1 MKKYSIGTLMIM
13 LITVLLTGCF
23 QGEQSMEEI
32 DAPEDAE
39 AVNNGEDASSSGET
53 EEKGEKE
60 FTDEE
65 DEADAES
72 ETVARQLYLVDAD
85 GMVVSQTLELPKE
98 ESKEVAQQS
107 LEHLVKDGPVTS
119 ILPNGFQAVLPA
131 GTEILGL
138 NLQEDGT
145 MIVDVS
151 EEFENYEEKQELNIL
166 ESMTYTLTQ
175 FENVDKLQ
183 LRINGHT
190 QEEMPV
196 NGTPIKEG
204 YTRANGINL
213 KESDTL
219 DLVDSQAVTM
229 YYPAEH
235 NENRYY
241 VPVTQHINSGDQDM
255 LSSIVQSL
263 INGPGYNT
271 NVTQVFNSQTS
282 LMSKPSLND
291 GVLELMFNQ
300 DILKD
305 TDKAMISDEVMET
318 LVRTLTEQEG
328 VEAVEVNVE
337 DVDQLVNENEE
348 VYAEPVTRKEF
359 IPTEKL

>member
-1 MKKYSIGTLMIM
+1 
-13 LITVLLTGCF
+13 
-23 QGEQSMEEI
+23 
-32 DAPEDAE
+32 
-39 AVNNGEDASSSGET
+39 
-53 EEKGEKE
+53 
-60 FTDEE
+60 
-65 DEADAES
+65 
-72 ETVARQLYLVDAD
+72 
-85 GMVVSQTLELPKE
+85 MVVSQTLELPKE

-107 LEHLVKDGPVTS
+107 LEYLVKDGPVTS

-131 GTEILGL
+131 GTEKLGL

-145 MIVDVS
+145 MNVDVS

-175 FENVDKLQ
+175 FENVDKIQ

-241 VPVTQHINSGDQDM
+241 VPVTQHIEKGDQDM
-255 LSSIVQSL
+255 FSSIVQTL
-263 INGPGYNT
+263 IDGPGYNT
-271 NVTQVFNSQTS
+271 NVTQVFNSQT
-282 LMSKPSLND
+282 LLTNKPTLND
-291 GVLELMFNQ
+291 GVLELKFSEE
-300 DILKD
+300 ILKD
-305 TDKAMISDEVMET
+305 TIKDIISDEVMET
-318 LVRTLTEQEG
+318 LVRTQTEQKG
-328 VEAVEVNVE
+328 VEAVQVDVENMDEV
-337 DVDQLVNENEE
+337 VNENEE
-348 VYAEPVTRKEF
+348 AYTEPVTKKSF
-359 IPTEKL
+359 VPTEKL

>member
-1 MKKYSIGTLMIM
+1 LGRN
-13 LITVLLTGCF
+13 G
-23 QGEQSMEEI
+23 
-32 DAPEDAE
+32 
-39 AVNNGEDASSSGET
+39 AV
-53 EEKGEKE
+53 
-60 FTDEE
+60 TD
-65 DEADAES
+65 
-72 ETVARQLYLVDAD
+72 
-85 GMVVSQTLELPKE
+85 M
-98 ESKEVAQQS
+98 
-107 LEHLVKDGPVTS
+107 
-119 ILPNGFQAVLPA
+119 LPNEFQAVLPA
-131 GTEILGL
+131 GKEILGL

-175 FENVDKLQ
+175 FENVDKIQ

-213 KESDTL
+213 KESDTRNSM
-219 DLVDSQAVTM
+219 DIQDVTK

-235 NENRYY
+235 KENRYY
-241 VPVTQHINSGDQDM
+241 VPVTQHINNGDQDM
-255 LSSIVQSL
+255 LISIVQSL

-282 LMSKPSLND
+282 LISKPSLND

-318 LVRTLTEQEG
+318 LVRTLTEQE
-328 VEAVEVNVE
+328 
-337 DVDQLVNENEE
+337 
-348 VYAEPVTRKEF
+348 
-359 IPTEKL
+359 